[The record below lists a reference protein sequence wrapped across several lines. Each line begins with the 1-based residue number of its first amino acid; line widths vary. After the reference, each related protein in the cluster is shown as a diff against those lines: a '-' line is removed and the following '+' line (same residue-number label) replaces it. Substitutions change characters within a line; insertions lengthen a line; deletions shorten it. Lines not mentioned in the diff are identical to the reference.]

1 MTQLTPGMQ
10 LAEELSQAI
19 LNDDNKAVQVASI
32 NIVGMVLDN
41 LASISQSLEKLSNT
55 FDLAQHRADHGFFV
69 KKFD

>member
-41 LASISQSLEKLSNT
+41 LASISQSLNNISECMSA
-55 FDLAQHRADHGFFV
+55 AQHRADHGFFV
-69 KKFD
+69 RNRD